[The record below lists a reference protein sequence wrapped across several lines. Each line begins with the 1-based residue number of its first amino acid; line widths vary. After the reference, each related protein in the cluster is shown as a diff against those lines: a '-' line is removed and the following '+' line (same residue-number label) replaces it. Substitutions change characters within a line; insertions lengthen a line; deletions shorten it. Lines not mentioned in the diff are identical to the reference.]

1 MSKIG
6 VSMIKLGNKIFPPVR
21 HPFNLAAEGKMTYA
35 EWQYEKGGDTV
46 ACYAPKYKTY
56 DMFEDRTVL
65 DMGCGAAGKSLYYVS
80 QGAKRVVGVDI
91 VQKYEREAADFA
103 KKLGYQNRF
112 TFVCASAFDLPFPDS
127 SFDTIIMNDFMEH
140 VSEPA
145 AALKEAYRLL
155 KPGGRIF
162 VNFPP
167 YYHPYGAHLTDAIN
181 TPWCQ
186 VWWSENSLIAAYHE
200 LVKGQPDEKE
210 RLSLRFSYDDKGREY
225 ISYINK
231 MTLAKFKR
239 VLKEADLTPEYYKE
253 IPLRKFLTP
262 LAKCPGIKEM
272 FVRMGVCVIRR
283 EG

>member
-1 MSKIG
+1 MSRIAVSLMKI
-6 VSMIKLGNKIFPPVR
+6 GNKIFPPVR

-35 EWQYEKGGDTV
+35 EWQFEKGADTV

-56 DMFEDRTVL
+56 DMFEDKTVL

-80 QGAKRVVGVDI
+80 QGAARVVGVDI
-91 VQKYEREAADFA
+91 VQRYESEAAELA
-103 KKLGYQNRF
+103 KKLGYDKKF
-112 TFVCASAFDLPFPDS
+112 SFVCASAFDLPFPDS

-140 VSEPA
+140 VSQPV

-155 KPGGRIF
+155 RPNGRIF

-167 YYHPYGAHLTDAIN
+167 YFHPFGAHLTDAIN
-181 TPWCQ
+181 TPWCHMILP
-186 VWWSENSLIAAYHE
+186 ERSLIAAYHE
-200 LVKGQPDEKE
+200 LVRGLPDEKE
-210 RLSLRFSYDDKGREY
+210 RVSLRFSYDEKGREY

-231 MTLAKFKR
+231 MTLSKFRK
-239 VLKEADLTPEYYKE
+239 VLKEAELTPEYYKE

-283 EG
+283 EA